1 MANFLLKNGQNS
13 RFNLPKEAFHCIYG
27 NPRSS
32 AFQISTL
39 PLILTN
45 IIDIFYI

>member
-1 MANFLLKNGQNS
+1 MANFLSKNGQNS
-13 RFNLPKEAFHCIYG
+13 RFNLPTEAFHCIYG
-27 NPRSS
+27 HPRSS
-32 AFQISTL
+32 AYLTRSL